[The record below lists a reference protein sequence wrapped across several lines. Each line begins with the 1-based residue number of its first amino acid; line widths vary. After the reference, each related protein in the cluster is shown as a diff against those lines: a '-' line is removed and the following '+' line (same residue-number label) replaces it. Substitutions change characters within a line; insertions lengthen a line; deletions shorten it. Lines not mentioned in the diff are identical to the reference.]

1 MLYHF
6 WDINQINR
14 FILDGM
20 TIDSSMKIKAILAAP
35 GMKSQGRHH
44 KGFFVYGVFL
54 AVCLQQLLATGS
66 AATSIDEFRPLYC
79 AQGIFQ
85 YNTETKAFTNQQIW
99 LFEVLEDEAG
109 RWRLK
114 VDTVFSHPKVR
125 LESSEII
132 AYDSKDIYSIVMSP
146 QRIVPAGKTWSIAQ
160 NSSLNAGRVLAG
172 PYPIDHSSAV
182 GILWLAFFGGRY
194 VDHDRSRTRFPNL
207 TVPDARTDPTAWC
220 CDFEYNLDGSP
231 SRPLIRKG
239 DYFINKRY
247 LGQSHKDHAEL
258 DEPDNDRSLQLQQ
271 RQFERAHVATPSELR
286 RASFELLETRTVN
299 SVRVPA
305 VFRCEIAR
313 PIGLSPT
320 IEVRLAAKVEVTNVF
335 VAPPS
340 PLLPPVTG
348 HVTVQ
353 DRRFRQK
360 DLNGWLRDVLYD
372 LGPDGWIIDTKDPR
386 IRSIVADRPL
396 RPYTPIRGRSAL
408 VYRMVVTLVFLFVAV
423 FPCALFFWRRL
434 FGRPK
439 RLSSEVTH

>member
-1 MLYHF
+1 
-6 WDINQINR
+6 
-14 FILDGM
+14 
-20 TIDSSMKIKAILAAP
+20 MKIEVIIAAHY
-35 GMKSQGRHH
+35 MRSKRRHH
-44 KGFFVYGVFL
+44 KGTLVLGALL
-54 AVCLQQLLATGS
+54 AVCLQQRLAAGP
-66 AATSIDEFRPLYC
+66 AATSHGDYRPLYC

-85 YNTETKAFTNQQIW
+85 YTTETKAFTNQQNW

-109 RWRLK
+109 RWQLK

-125 LESSEII
+125 LESTEII

-194 VDHDRSRTRFPNL
+194 VDRDRSRTRFPNL
-207 TVPDARTDPTAWC
+207 TVPDARIDPTAWC
-220 CDFEYNLDGSP
+220 CDFEYHLDGSP
-231 SRPLIRKG
+231 SHPLIRKG
-239 DYFINKRY
+239 EYVINKRY
-247 LGQSHKDHAEL
+247 LGQSHKDHSEL

-271 RQFERAHVATPSELR
+271 RQFERAHAAGPLELR
-286 RASFELLETRTVN
+286 RASFELLETRIVN

-320 IEVRLAAKVEVTNVF
+320 IDVRLTATVEVTNAF

-340 PLLPPVTG
+340 PLLPPATG

-360 DLNGWLRDVLYD
+360 DRNRWRRDVLYD
-372 LGPDGWIIDTKDPR
+372 LGPDGWIIDTNDPR
-386 IRSIVADRPL
+386 IRSIVADRPF
-396 RPYTPIRGRSAL
+396 RPYTPIRGRSVL
-408 VYRMVVTLVFLFVAV
+408 VYRIIVTLVFLFVAV
-423 FPCALFFWRRL
+423 VPCALFLWRRL
-434 FGRPK
+434 CGR
-439 RLSSEVTH
+439 LGV